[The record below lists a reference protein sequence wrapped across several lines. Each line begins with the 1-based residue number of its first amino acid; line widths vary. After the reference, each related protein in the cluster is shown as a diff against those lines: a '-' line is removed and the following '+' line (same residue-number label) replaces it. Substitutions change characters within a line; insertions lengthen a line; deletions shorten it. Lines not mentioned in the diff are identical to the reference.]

1 MYLDSDDQRWKATM
15 LFAAF
20 LTEDAGTIDL
30 ALKGVK
36 DQQAVANALR
46 GAAEA
51 FEPAKPGAK
60 CSPSLRRLTLALVR
74 SVADQDEAATD
85 GVLAAFNPDEA
96 DGDEVLEVLGL
107 ATHVLSIRMGYES
120 GCTDD
125 DTPDDPPVAFPT
137 DFM

>member
-1 MYLDSDDQRWKATM
+1 MYLASDDERWKATM

-20 LTEDAGTIDL
+20 LTQDAATIDL

-51 FEPAKPGAK
+51 FEPAHPNAK
-60 CSPSLRRLTLALVR
+60 VNSTLRRLAILLVR
-74 SVADQDEAATD
+74 AVADQDEPTTD
-85 GVLAAFNPDEA
+85 AVLATFNPDEA

-107 ATHVLSIRMGYES
+107 AQHVLDVRMGYSS
-120 GCTDD
+120 GCDGD